1 MRKHISMILVL
12 VLLATAL
19 VGCGGSSYEDGTYE
33 NTTKGHNGDLSVSV
47 NVEDGKISAVE
58 VTDHEETEDMSEV
71 VEALEAIP
79 ANIVEKNSTD
89 VDAISGATVTSNAIK
104 TAVSEALEEAK

>member
-1 MRKHISMILVL
+1 KHISMILVL

-19 VGCGGSSYEDGTYE
+19 VGCGGSGYKDGTYE
-33 NTTKGHNGDLSVSV
+33 STTNGHNGDLSVSV
-47 NVEDGKISAVE
+47 TVEDEEIANVE

-71 VEALEAIP
+71 VEALEDIP

-89 VDAISGATVTSNAIK
+89 VDAIAGATVTSNAIK
-104 TAVSEALEEAK
+104 TAVGEALEEAK